1 MGQKATRAPMIS
13 EQYNRNNDQSKRT
26 QTSLPKASWHG
37 RYRNKFSQKGP
48 SGVKRN
54 YQVCLMTFYCT
65 LVVRLREK
73 IDAIEL
79 RDKYGKAMQMI
90 LILKEYQNE
99 IK

>member
-1 MGQKATRAPMIS
+1 
-13 EQYNRNNDQSKRT
+13 
-26 QTSLPKASWHG
+26 
-37 RYRNKFSQKGP
+37 
-48 SGVKRN
+48 
-54 YQVCLMTFYCT
+54 MTFYCT